1 MSLQAQELE
10 SLLKSAQQLIVAGDY
25 SAAIT
30 SLSELDA
37 DCSAHPEVMYMLA
50 VAHRYQRDYDQALVC
65 LKRLQQEVP
74 EHGRAWQ
81 EEGHARR
88 ELRDFEGALRAYENA
103 VRFNPALIASWQAL
117 QKLYWQKGLQAR
129 SSHAG
134 KQAER
139 LQNLPQT
146 LVAVT
151 DLIAQ
156 GKLLKAEDY
165 CRQFLQKFPHHVE
178 AMRLLADIGIR
189 LGVYDDAE
197 ILLESACELEPDN
210 EQLRIDYISALGKK
224 QKFAMARKQAWKL
237 LETRS
242 EDPRFQ
248 SIFAIESMQAG
259 DFETA
264 LQYFD
269 KILGKLPGDA
279 VTLTSKGH
287 ALKTIGN
294 LDEAIATYHQVLVSN
309 PTHGEAFHALANLK
323 TYRFKDSEIDRM
335 QALHDSDE
343 LSFNDRVYLNF
354 ALGKAFEDVEDYA
367 KSFSYYQRGNEL
379 KKQQSQYQRSR
390 MSEDLQ
396 AQQDSCTPDLF
407 SKFAGAGCSASD
419 PIFILGL
426 PRAGSTLLEQILSSH
441 SQVDGTLELPNI
453 LSLSQRLRRRKRL
466 QGGADYPQ
474 NLNELDVEE
483 LREFGEEF
491 IRETR
496 IHRQGAAFFV
506 DKMPNNF
513 RHIGLIRLILPN
525 AKVID
530 ARRNPMACCF
540 SGFKQLFAEGQEF
553 SYSLEDIGQYYRDY
567 VELMAHWDRV
577 LPDFVLRVNNED
589 LIADFENQ
597 VRRMLDFCGLPFEE
611 ACLNYHQTKRKV
623 RTPSSEQVRQPI
635 SSAGVDQ
642 WRYFAPFLEPL
653 RVTLGPLAE
662 LSEIT
667 ATSDAYLASRVD
679 KLQEVS

>member
-1 MSLQAQELE
+1 MALHAQELE
-10 SLLKSAQQLIVAGDY
+10 SVLQAAQQAIVAGRYD
-25 SAAIT
+25 AAIS
-30 SLSELDA
+30 SLQELDA
-37 DCSAHPEVMYMLA
+37 DTAGHPEVLYMLA
-50 VAHRYQRDYDQALVC
+50 VAHRYQRDYDKALTC
-65 LKRLQQEVP
+65 LASLKQDVP

-88 ELRDFEGALRAYENA
+88 ELRDFDRAVQAYENA
-103 VRFNPALIASWQAL
+103 VRFNPALLASWQAL
-117 QKLYWQKGLQAR
+117 QKLYWHQGMKAR
-129 SSHAG
+129 ASHAG

-139 LQNLPQT
+139 LQKLPKA

-197 ILLESACELEPDN
+197 VLLESACELEPDN
-210 EQLRIDYISALGKK
+210 EQLRIDYIGALGKK
-224 QKFAMARKQAWKL
+224 QKFVRAREQAQKL
-237 LETRS
+237 LESRP

-248 SIFAIESMQAG
+248 SIYAIESMQAG
-259 DFETA
+259 DFDAA
-264 LQYFD
+264 LDYFD
-269 KILGKLPGDA
+269 RILKTLPDDA

-287 ALKTIGN
+287 ALKTLGN
-294 LDEAIATYHQVLVSN
+294 LDAAITAYRQVLVSN
-309 PTHGEAFHALANLK
+309 PEHGEAYHALANLK
-323 TYRFKDSEIDRM
+323 TYRFADAEIAQMQKLHESE
-335 QALHDSDE
+335 A
-343 LSFNDRVYLNF
+343 LSFKDRIYLCF
-354 ALGKAFEDVEDYA
+354 ALGKALEDSADYA
-367 KSFSYYQRGNEL
+367 QSFAFYKQGNAL
-379 KKQQSQYQRSR
+379 KKQQSQYQASR
-390 MSEDLQ
+390 MSEDLK
-396 AQQDSCTPDLF
+396 AQQEHCSPELF
-407 SKFAGAGCSASD
+407 SKLADAGCQAPD

-466 QGGADYPQ
+466 QGGSDYPQ
-474 NLNELDVEE
+474 NLHELEPDE
-483 LREFGEEF
+483 LRAFGEEF

-496 IHRQGAAFFV
+496 IHRQGAPFFI

-525 AKVID
+525 AKIID

-540 SGFKQLFAEGQEF
+540 SGYKQLFAEGQEF

-567 VELMAHWDRV
+567 VELMAHWDQV
-577 LPDFVLRVNNED
+577 LPGFVLRVNNED

-611 ACLNYHQTKRKV
+611 ACLNYHQTRRKV

-642 WRYFAPFLEPL
+642 WRHFESFLEPL
-653 RVTLGPLAE
+653 RVTLGPLAA
-662 LSEIT
+662 LSEQAATTT
-667 ATSDAYLASRVD
+667 AGPTNHVET
-679 KLQEVS
+679 LQEVS